1 LQEIL
6 LNVDS
11 EGMWEYDESVCL
23 AYVSG
28 NKLQELKIKL
38 AADKEEE
45 QLDVLMTA
53 LCLAVLNVYHA
64 NDKSKWNLIAKK
76 S

>member
-1 LQEIL
+1 
-6 LNVDS
+6 
-11 EGMWEYDESVCL
+11 MWEYDESVCL

-53 LCLAVLNVYHA
+53 LCLAVLNVFHA
-64 NDKSKWNLIAKK
+64 NEKNN
-76 S
+76 